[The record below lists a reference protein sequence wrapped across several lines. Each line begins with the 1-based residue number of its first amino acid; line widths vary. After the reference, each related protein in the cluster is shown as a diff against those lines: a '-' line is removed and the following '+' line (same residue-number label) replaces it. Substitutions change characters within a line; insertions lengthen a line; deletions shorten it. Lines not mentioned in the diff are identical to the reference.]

1 MSNWKPRKK
10 IDALLPKVIFCA
22 KVIDVFEP
30 ILKAKL
36 FIYDAGKVQR
46 HKKTMP
52 KREVMVAPS
61 SSGPHMK
68 IEEIVSILFPLVIQ
82 GKGKKQIKQKS

>member
-1 MSNWKPRKK
+1 MCF
-10 IDALLPKVIFCA
+10 L
-22 KVIDVFEP
+22 P

-36 FIYDAGKVQR
+36 FIYVAGKVQR

-68 IEEIVSILFPLVIQ
+68 IEGIVSIVFPLVILA
-82 GKGKKQIKQKS
+82 GGKKANKTEKLKNGCSENLQRPQLRTRVKK

>member
-1 MSNWKPRKK
+1 MCF
-10 IDALLPKVIFCA
+10 L
-22 KVIDVFEP
+22 P

-68 IEEIVSILFPLVIQ
+68 IEEIVSILFPLVLAG
-82 GKGKKQIKQKS
+82 GKTKKTEKLKNGCSESLQRPQLRTRVKK